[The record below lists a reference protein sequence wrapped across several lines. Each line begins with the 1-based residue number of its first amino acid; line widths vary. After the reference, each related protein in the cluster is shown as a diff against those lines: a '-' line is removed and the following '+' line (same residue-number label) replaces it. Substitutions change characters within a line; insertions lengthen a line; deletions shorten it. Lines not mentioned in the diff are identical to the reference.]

1 MGTILGPLIEN
12 PFVRG
17 EPDNDNKNQT
27 NPGSAN
33 FSTTVSSLEIIAADE
48 RKKSLI
54 KPFFLIGSLFI
65 LSAIMMLLMFIF
77 RRYKYQE
84 NQEVEGNDE
93 TKSTEPDITNSRTK
107 LSKQIGSPNKLI
119 IGLGAICIS
128 TYTAVELSCFQFIP
142 AFAQYHKLK
151 LSASKST
158 LLLSAMAI
166 AYTVFRGLSIFIAIK
181 VKPQYMLCCHY
192 CIIFISCVILLLSE
206 NSLLMLWIGD
216 IMIGVGL
223 SAMVFITII
232 MTWVTKSFSETISR

>member
-1 MGTILGPLIEN
+1 LGTILGPLIEN

-33 FSTTVSSLEIIAADE
+33 FSTTVSSLEIITADE

-65 LSAIMMLLMFIF
+65 LSAIMVLLMFIF

-84 NQEVEGNDE
+84 ENQEIEGNDE
-93 TKSTEPDITNSRTK
+93 TKSTEPDITNSRNK
-107 LSKQIGSPNKLI
+107 LSEQIGSPNKLI
-119 IGLGAICIS
+119 IGLSAFCIG
-128 TYTAVELSCFQFIP
+128 TYTAVESACFQFIP
-142 AFAQYHKLK
+142 AFAQYRKLR

-192 CIIFISCVILLLSE
+192 CIIFISCLILLLSE

-223 SAMVFITII
+223 SAMVFITIHHDFGDDI
-232 MTWVTKSFSETISR
+232 LVRDNL